1 MQQQLPLPPRA
12 RAAEPLSPALLAR
25 AALRSPF
32 SIEPLLDASPAQQG
46 RLCLLHAVRLLRNPK
61 AHPAAQS
68 ASLLALI
75 EDYQRGDA
83 FALELLTL
91 AMSPGLGAIRRH
103 TNLPDEE
110 IAAAFRD
117 VVADYPIEARPSRV
131 ASNLLKETK
140 RVLLAERK
148 NDSAE
153 EEIGEKLA
161 ATLATGADLGEVI
174 SAEEPLTKEQ
184 ARAIF
189 KLYVSLGYLTEDE
202 AEFLNLCSLGV
213 KLGRVGGRSGLTEE
227 AVKQRKH
234 RLKEKLAAA
243 LGREI

>member
-1 MQQQLPLPPRA
+1 MQQQLPLPARA
-12 RAAEPLSPALLAR
+12 RATEPLSPALLAR

-32 SIEPLLDASPAQQG
+32 SIEPLLDASPAQAA
-46 RLCLLHAVRLLRNPK
+46 RLCLLHTVRLLRNPK
-61 AHPAAQS
+61 AHPASQS

-91 AMSPGLGAIRRH
+91 AMGPGLSSLRR
-103 TNLPDEE
+103 TGLPEEE
-110 IAAAFRD
+110 IRAAFRD
-117 VVADYPIEARPSRV
+117 VVTDYPIEARPSRV
-131 ASNLLKETK
+131 AANLLKETK
-140 RVLLAERK
+140 RVLFSEI
-148 NDSAE
+148 NSDSAE

-184 ARAIF
+184 AKSIF